1 MSYMC
6 KWHFKASWTEVIT
19 NVPIPIS
26 LSFFIWSSC
35 ACNICLLHTERF
47 PLQKTQSKNL
57 CPYFAV
63 KSFIA
68 NIDSIMAHAKTQ
80 ISALFR
86 AVPISTMLSWDM
98 FSQHLFIWWNDFL
111 LMIMEKVVKALLL
124 HYSNEKDAR
133 RNCFLIVAWSA

>member
-1 MSYMC
+1 MALQSELYCSYH
-6 KWHFKASWTEVIT
+6 KR
-19 NVPIPIS
+19 IPIIC
-26 LSFFIWSSC
+26 LSFFIWKSAST
-35 ACNICLLHTERF
+35 ICLHTERF

-86 AVPISTMLSWDM
+86 AVPISTMLS
-98 FSQHLFIWWNDFL
+98 
-111 LMIMEKVVKALLL
+111 
-124 HYSNEKDAR
+124 
-133 RNCFLIVAWSA
+133 